1 MPLGCPSLQ
10 QKSDSL
16 TRSGIGDCTD
26 AAAKDSPGSSHRGD
40 ESPLDAQ
47 TANICHRR
55 LAVGADST
63 LASPRSPTEAG
74 PLSFGRTQSEDLSLE
89 AYSSS
94 RCCESAPNFQPHKLM
109 QPARHSRGM
118 SAGCLGREPRP
129 HGGRGISVAGS
140 FSWKGAAAKLKLN
153 EPEILASR
161 VPKATSLDLC
171 LGEAALR
178 GSARLP

>member
-55 LAVGADST
+55 LAVG
-63 LASPRSPTEAG
+63 
-74 PLSFGRTQSEDLSLE
+74 ED
-89 AYSSS
+89 
-94 RCCESAPNFQPHKLM
+94 
-109 QPARHSRGM
+109 
-118 SAGCLGREPRP
+118 SAGLIEG
-129 HGGRGISVAGS
+129 
-140 FSWKGAAAKLKLN
+140 K
-153 EPEILASR
+153 
-161 VPKATSLDLC
+161 
-171 LGEAALR
+171 LGESGRQHLGIAAI
-178 GSARLP
+178 AD